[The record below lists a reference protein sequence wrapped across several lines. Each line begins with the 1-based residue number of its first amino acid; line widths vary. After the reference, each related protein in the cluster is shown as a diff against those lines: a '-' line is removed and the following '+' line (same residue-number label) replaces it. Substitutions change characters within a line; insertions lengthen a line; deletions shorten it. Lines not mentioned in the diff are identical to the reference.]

1 MFKPGPPI
9 NAHIV
14 DTTKNS
20 ITLAWG
26 KPIYDGGSEIL
37 GYVVEICKADEEEW
51 QIVTPQT
58 GLKATRFEISK
69 LTEHQ
74 EYKVRVCALN
84 KVGLGEATDVPGTV
98 KPEDKLEAPE
108 LDLDSELRK
117 GIVVRAGGSVRIH
130 IPFKGRP
137 TPEITWSREE
147 GEFTDKVQ
155 IEKAAN
161 YTQLSIDNCDRND
174 AGKYLLKLE
183 NSSGSKSA
191 FVTVKVLDTPGH
203 V

>member
-1 MFKPGPPI
+1 M
-9 NAHIV
+9 
-14 DTTKNS
+14 
-20 ITLAWG
+20 
-26 KPIYDGGSEIL
+26 
-37 GYVVEICKADEEEW
+37 
-51 QIVTPQT
+51 
-58 GLKATRFEISK
+58 
-69 LTEHQ
+69 
-74 EYKVRVCALN
+74 
-84 KVGLGEATDVPGTV
+84 

-117 GIVVRAGGSVRIH
+117 GMGYQSWWIRQNSH
-130 IPFKGRP
+130 SLQGRP

-191 FVTVKVLDTPGH
+191 FVTVKVLDTPGTTTEFGSQGSEKRFCPS
-203 V
+203 VGPTLN